1 MQRPPQQQ
9 TLPQLPLALHV
20 ELNNIHQQTIRPLI
34 ESTRRRYV
42 TVIGARG
49 GPTRFGTG
57 MIFTFA
63 YAIYSP

>member
-34 ESTRRRYV
+34 KSMRRRYV

-49 GPTRFGTG
+49 GPTR
-57 MIFTFA
+57 
-63 YAIYSP
+63 Y